1 MLRGTKRILCNHI
14 VYTLKITK
22 KNLKIIVGIIDL
34 LCCDE
39 LDTLWQIPH
48 TRTKTKRHR
57 KVRTFARFVCENR
70 VYIIVLSANR
80 SSVLTVM
87 C

>member
-1 MLRGTKRILCNHI
+1 MTF
-14 VYTLKITK
+14 
-22 KNLKIIVGIIDL
+22 NLEQSYNCVCVTRYLIVGIIDL

-48 TRTKTKRHR
+48 TRTKTQWHR
-57 KVRTFARFVCENR
+57 KLRTFARFVCENR

-80 SSVLTVM
+80 YSVMTVM
-87 C
+87 CLI